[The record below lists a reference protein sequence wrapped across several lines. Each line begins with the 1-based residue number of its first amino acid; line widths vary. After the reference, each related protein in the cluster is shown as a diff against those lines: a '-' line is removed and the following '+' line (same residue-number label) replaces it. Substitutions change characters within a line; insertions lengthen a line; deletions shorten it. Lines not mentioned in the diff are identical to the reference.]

1 MPHALTRTSRHP
13 VLVHG
18 FTGSAN
24 AWEGRVV
31 DGLAG
36 AGFPPVLLDL
46 PGHGADAGAAEPA
59 AFTLAAALERIRA
72 AGAWPTDLIGYSMG
86 GRLALHFAA
95 AHPDLVRRLVLES
108 ASPGLETELERAARR
123 EADELLAASIEREGI
138 EWFVDHWESQPLF
151 SGRRRLDITTR
162 TRLRELR
169 LRNDPRSLAAAL
181 RGLGTG
187 VLPSLWDHL
196 DRIEQPTLLVVGES
210 DDEFVKVAE
219 RMARSMPRARFVVVP
234 GAGHSIHLEAPAAWL
249 DAVVSFLSER
259 VG

>member
-1 MPHALTRTSRHP
+1 MPRTLTRTSRHP

-18 FTGSAN
+18 FTGSAS

-46 PGHGADAGAAEPA
+46 PGHGADSGAVEPA
-59 AFTLAAALERIRA
+59 AFTLAAALGRIEA
-72 AGAWPTDLIGYSMG
+72 AGDWPADLIGYSMG

-95 AHPDLVRRLVLES
+95 AYPDRVRRLVLES

-123 EADELLAASIEREGI
+123 EADELLAANIQREGI
-138 EWFVDHWESQPLF
+138 EWFVDHWESKPMF
-151 SGRRRLDITTR
+151 AGRRRLDIATR

-169 LRNDPRSLAAAL
+169 IRNDPRSLAAAL

-187 VLPSLWDHL
+187 ALPSLWDRL
-196 DRIEQPTLLVVGES
+196 ERIEQPTLLIVGES
-210 DDEFVKVAE
+210 DDRFVRVAE
-219 RMARSMPRARFVVVP
+219 RMVRSMPRARLVVVP
-234 GAGHSIHLEAPAAWL
+234 GTGHSIHLEAPAAWL
-249 DAVVSFLSER
+249 EAVVGFLIAR
-259 VG
+259 LG